1 MDTASGS
8 SRAFGISTRSLLLVG
23 AAVAAGFGFSKLL
36 RRAKITAGPGLVEE
50 KKHDKVLKDTFP
62 ASDPPSSQ
70 YFDIP
75 VNRQ

>member
-1 MDTASGS
+1 MDTVSGR
-8 SRAFGISTRSLLLVG
+8 SRGLGISTRSLLLVG
-23 AAVAAGFGFSKLL
+23 AAVAAGFGFSKVLCKA
-36 RRAKITAGPGLVEE
+36 RAGQVLDE
-50 KKHDKVLKDTFP
+50 KKRDKVLKDSYP